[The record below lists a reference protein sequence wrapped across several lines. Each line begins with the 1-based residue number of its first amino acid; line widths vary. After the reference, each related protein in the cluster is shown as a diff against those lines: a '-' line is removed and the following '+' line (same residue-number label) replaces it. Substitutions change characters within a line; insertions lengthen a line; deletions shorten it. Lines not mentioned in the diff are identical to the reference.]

1 MDLVAIFGYVL
12 WPFKWV
18 IEAILV
24 GFHGFWTTMGFDPDD
39 GLTWI
44 LSILGLVI
52 VVRSALI
59 PLFVR
64 QIKSQRKM
72 LELAPQLKKIQEK
85 YKGKRDQFSREAMS
99 RETMELYRH
108 NGTSPFSSCLPLV
121 AQMPIFFSLFQVLET
136 AQRSPEKGGVGLLTP
151 ALSGSFGKSDLFGAS
166 LHATISQNGGDPL
179 VSIIG
184 IAMVALMTITQFITQ
199 LQIMSKNVS
208 PETMASPMYRQ
219 QKMLLYVLP
228 LVFIFSG
235 IAFPLG
241 VMFYWVFSNL
251 WTMGQQFIVIRNSP
265 TPGSEAAKAR
275 EARLAKRAER
285 KRERGGEAIE
295 APEVAAPAPRVNTQR
310 NQPVSKDRAKR
321 TGERRA

>member
-1 MDLVAIFGYVL
+1 MDIFSLVL

-24 GFHGFWTTMGFDPDD
+24 GFHAFWSSIGFNPDD
-39 GLTWI
+39 GLTWV
-44 LSILGLVI
+44 LSILGLVL
-52 VVRSALI
+52 VVRAALI
-59 PLFVR
+59 PLFVK

-72 LELAPQLKKIQEK
+72 LELAPHLKKIQEK

-99 RETMELYRH
+99 RETMELYKKT
-108 NGTSPFSSCLPLV
+108 GTSPFASCLPLV

-136 AQRSPEKGGVGLLTP
+136 AQRNPERGGVGLLSVDL
-151 ALSGSFGKSDLFGAS
+151 ANSFGQANLFTAP
-166 LHATISQNGGDPL
+166 LHATIVNNEGVPL
-179 VSIIG
+179 ATVIG
-184 IAMVALMTITQFITQ
+184 IVMVALMTVTQFFTQ

-208 PETMASPMYRQ
+208 KETMESPMYRQ
-219 QKMLLYVLP
+219 QKILLYILP

-275 EARLAKRAER
+275 EARLAKKAER
-285 KRERGGEAIE
+285 KRAPLAVEDGGT
-295 APEVAAPAPRVNTQR
+295 AAPVVQPRVNTQR
-310 NQPVSKDRAKR
+310 SQPVGRARSKR

>member
-1 MDLVAIFGYVL
+1 MADLFSLVL

-24 GFHGFWTTMGFDPDD
+24 GFHTFWTAIGFNGND

-108 NGTSPFSSCLPLV
+108 NGTSPFSSCLPLI

-136 AQRSPEKGGVGLLTP
+136 AQRDPNRGGVGLLTP
-151 ALSGSFGKSDLFGAS
+151 ELSGSFGRSDLFGAS
-166 LHATISQNGGDPL
+166 LHATISNNGGDVL
-179 VSIIG
+179 VTVIG
-184 IAMVALMTITQFITQ
+184 IGMVALMTITQFITQ

-208 PETMASPMYRQ
+208 AETMASPMYRQ

-275 EARLAKRAER
+275 EIRLAKKAER
-285 KRERGGEAIE
+285 QRERSGAPLE
-295 APEVAAPAPRVNTQR
+295 APEVGVVQPKVNNQR
-310 NQPVSKDRAKR
+310 SQPVGKARSKR

>member
-1 MDLVAIFGYVL
+1 MDLFGTVL

-24 GFHGFWTTMGFDPDD
+24 GFHGLWAGIGLGPDD

-44 LSILGLVI
+44 LSILGLVL
-52 VVRSALI
+52 VVRAALI
-59 PLFVR
+59 PLFVK

-72 LELAPQLKKIQEK
+72 LEIAPQLKKIQEK

-99 RETMELYRH
+99 RETMELYRRT
-108 NGTSPFSSCLPLV
+108 GTSPFSSCLPLV
-121 AQMPIFFSLFQVLET
+121 AQMPIFFSLFQVLEG
-136 AQRSPEKGGVGLLTP
+136 AQRNPKAGGVGLLTP
-151 ALSGSFGKSDLFGAS
+151 DLADSFGTSKLFGAP
-166 LHATISQNGGDPL
+166 LHATISSNEGYLL
-179 VSIIG
+179 VTVIG

-219 QKMLLYVLP
+219 QKMLLYILP

-275 EARLAKRAER
+275 EVRLAKKAART
-285 KRERGGEAIE
+285 RGAAVPVGEEHGSTAL
-295 APEVAAPAPRVNTQR
+295 PVAQPRVNTQR
-310 NQPVSKDRAKR
+310 TQPVGRARSKR